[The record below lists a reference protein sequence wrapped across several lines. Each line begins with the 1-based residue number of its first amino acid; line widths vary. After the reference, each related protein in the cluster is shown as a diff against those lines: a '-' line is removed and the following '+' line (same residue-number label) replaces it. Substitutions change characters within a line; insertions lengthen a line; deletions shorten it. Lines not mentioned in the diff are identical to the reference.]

1 MGLCLEW
8 VGGLEGVGWEVGRL
22 YSPVNGAAGPLTHC
36 PGAAGLQISTHAHIC
51 TEEQPDH
58 LKGNFEPCVLRCIA
72 CMTCTFLRNI
82 IPHDMNTDRNS

>member
-72 CMTCTFLRNI
+72 CMMCTFLRNI